1 MERGPLARETQI
13 LSGTA
18 GHSHDGVAP
27 EGVTREVA
35 RIAALFGDAIRSER
49 RRRRVTL
56 RTLAAVTGL
65 GRATIADVEA
75 GRPATLATY
84 VRVAG
89 ALRLRPELRLVD
101 PRRRDGAA
109 DRQVD
114 VVHAAMGEAQAA
126 HLLALGYQVRI
137 DEPYQHYQF
146 AGRADVVAWSIER
159 AALLHIE
166 NRTGFPDLQDAFG
179 AFNAKRRYLGSEIAA
194 QVGVDRWRSE
204 THVIAALWS
213 TEALLPIRTHA
224 ASFAAVCP
232 DPPGNWSAW
241 WCGQPPSPGRH
252 ATIIAFDPIA
262 GTRSDRRRWLTLEEI
277 RVGARARH
285 RDYTAAA
292 AAIRGGR

>member
-101 PRRRDGAA
+101 PRGVATGP
-109 DRQVD
+109 Q
-114 VVHAAMGEAQAA
+114 
-126 HLLALGYQVRI
+126 I
-137 DEPYQHYQF
+137 
-146 AGRADVVAWSIER
+146 GR
-159 AALLHIE
+159 
-166 NRTGFPDLQDAFG
+166 
-179 AFNAKRRYLGSEIAA
+179 
-194 QVGVDRWRSE
+194 
-204 THVIAALWS
+204 
-213 TEALLPIRTHA
+213 
-224 ASFAAVCP
+224 
-232 DPPGNWSAW
+232 
-241 WCGQPPSPGRH
+241 
-252 ATIIAFDPIA
+252 
-262 GTRSDRRRWLTLEEI
+262 
-277 RVGARARH
+277 
-285 RDYTAAA
+285 
-292 AAIRGGR
+292 